1 MEVVNCHHNDV
12 QKERYF
18 GEDVLVTR
26 KGAVSARRSE
36 TGIIPGSMGT
46 CIYIVRGM
54 GNPESFESCSH
65 GAGRVRN
72 RTKAKTLHSVAD
84 QIKATEG
91 MIDGIPMAYKDI
103 DAVMAAQKELV
114 EVHHTLSVKG

>member
-26 KGAVSARRSE
+26 KDAVSARRSE

-54 GNPESFESCSH
+54 GNPESFESCTRWPIRS
-65 GAGRVRN
+65 RPR
-72 RTKAKTLHSVAD
+72 KA
-84 QIKATEG
+84 
-91 MIDGIPMAYKDI
+91 
-103 DAVMAAQKELV
+103 
-114 EVHHTLSVKG
+114 